1 MTNSA
6 IVQFYDMLYTV
17 GADLS
22 DRQYGRILRF
32 VHDYV
37 HEGVD
42 PDFDE
47 KVFSRAEM
55 KTLLKLITMGK
66 SSEQS
71 PEEDQKPRGR
81 GAPPGNK
88 NAQKTIPETIEI
100 NSESNQNNSG
110 INSKTNQFNS
120 ENNSESNLHDHSFI
134 LNTNDDH
141 DHENN
146 SKTNQFNSESN
157 LHDHETKILKK
168 IEIASQ
174 KLGISIEKPELIA
187 KKFLNS
193 GIRSDW
199 LFFQNY
205 NFLDFVVFWL
215 KDHKKYA
222 KKPSED
228 MRNLFISAV
237 NWDEIRQEY
246 PEWREKQEQKDLKM
260 QKKTIREHYPEHCPN
275 CFATMQVDKC
285 PSCGGFFTFDEAT
298 MTHSFNQ
305 NLPFTDIT
313 HQFLRHLDNKQ
324 QQKTAVPG
332 NAVDAACG

>member
-1 MTNSA
+1 MNNVIAAFTDTLYSVA
-6 IVQFYDMLYTV
+6 TDLSERQFGRIMLY
-17 GADLS
+17 
-22 DRQYGRILRF
+22 ILR
-32 VHDYV
+32 HIQDYMY
-37 HEGVD
+37 EGLEPTYDDVEG
-42 PDFDE
+42 FTKKE
-47 KVFSRAEM
+47 LKS
-55 KTLLKLITMGK
+55 LLKVMRVMELCKPAEQQDAEEQK
-66 SSEQS
+66 S
-71 PEEDQKPRGR
+71 RGR

-120 ENNSESNLHDHSFI
+120 E
-134 LNTNDDH
+134 
-141 DHENN
+141 
-146 SKTNQFNSESN
+146 SN

-168 IEIASQ
+168 IEIASK

-187 KKFLNS
+187 KKFLTS

-215 KDHKKYA
+215 KNHEKYSKKDS
-222 KKPSED
+222 KD

-237 NWDEIRQEY
+237 NWDEIRQKY
-246 PEWREKQEQKDLKM
+246 PKWREKQELAALKK
-260 QKKTIREHYPEHCPN
+260 QKKAIRENYPEHCP
-275 CFATMQVDKC
+275 CCSATMQGEKC

-298 MTHSFNQ
+298 MTHIFNQ
-305 NLPFTDIT
+305 NLPFTDIA
-313 HQFLRHLDNKQ
+313 HRFLRHLDNKQ
-324 QQKTAVPG
+324 QQKTAALG